1 MKEEKGLDI
10 CKVTRSLENYR
21 KEKEWSGYA
30 PPQFQ
35 PSLAAAAITNSST
48 TTTLLPL
55 LILRG
60 RRVGVGLTIV
70 SKNETMSQSEHPV
83 HCHTILL
90 LALLFLHAMENH
102 PTNCNYNSLH
112 KFIANCTPSTDTGTE
127 STDTGLQ
134 DSSSFPAV
142 DCVGTGQDVECA
154 ISSSSSEETQQQ
166 RTVGV
171 ELIQQ
176 QLQEWTVL
184 VSPFFF
190 WGTSMVAMKE
200 VLPKAGP
207 FFVSSFRL
215 IPAGFLLIAFAAAR
229 GRPFPSGLTA
239 WLSIALFGLVDAAC
253 FQGFLAE
260 GLQRTSAGLGS
271 VIIDSQPLT
280 VAVLAALFLGE
291 SIAFLGAAG
300 LVLGIIGLLL
310 LEAPSLAVD
319 GSNFSLWQSG
329 EWWMLLAAQS
339 MAVGTIM
346 VRWVSK
352 YSDPIMATGWH
363 MVIGGLPL
371 VMISILNHEN
381 AASGSLMNFTEN
393 DALALLYTSIF
404 GSAISY
410 GVYFYSATK
419 GSLTKL
425 SSLTFLTPMFASIF
439 GCSSMGIRGRTDGD
453 RLRTVWTPEMDR
465 YFIDLMLEQVC
476 KGNKFDDH
484 LFSKRAWKHMTSLF
498 DAKFKFPYEKDVLK
512 NRHKTLRNLYKAV
525 RNLLDQ
531 RGFSWDEMRQ
541 MVTADNNVWDEYIKV
556 HPDARSFR
564 IKTIPYYHD
573 LCSIY
578 GDTGIEER
586 SDNIPEESSHS
597 GENGTTAATQP
608 RRVSQGTA
616 ETLQDIMVGEDYGVT
631 VPAKSFDDVE
641 HAMTSV
647 PGITTNSRSRTYWQP
662 PMDRYFIELMQEQVR
677 KGSRID
683 GVFRKQAWMEMIAS
697 FNAKFGFNY
706 DMDVLKNRHKT
717 LKRQYNVIKNLLELD
732 GFIWDDSR
740 QMVTADDYVW
750 QDYIKEHT
758 DARQFMT
765 RPVPYYKDL
774 CMICDP
780 SVDDR
785 DSYSGQDVEQENQV
799 EGAKLCGA
807 LTSFLSPSTSVST
820 EDEDGDVQES
830 TPMCQKKRRRLEN
843 CPNEAHPKRSREE
856 DGGMASA
863 LREMAS
869 AVSSLSEKRNDEKLN
884 SGSIESVVEAVQA
897 LPDMDEDLVL
907 DACDLLEDEKKA
919 KTFMAL
925 DVKLRKKWLMRKL
938 RPQ

>member
-1 MKEEKGLDI
+1 MNISRL
-10 CKVTRSLENYR
+10 
-21 KEKEWSGYA
+21 W
-30 PPQFQ
+30 FQ
-35 PSLAAAAITNSST
+35 
-48 TTTLLPL
+48 
-55 LILRG
+55 
-60 RRVGVGLTIV
+60 
-70 SKNETMSQSEHPV
+70 
-83 HCHTILL
+83 
-90 LALLFLHAMENH
+90 
-102 PTNCNYNSLH
+102 
-112 KFIANCTPSTDTGTE
+112 
-127 STDTGLQ
+127 
-134 DSSSFPAV
+134 
-142 DCVGTGQDVECA
+142 
-154 ISSSSSEETQQQ
+154 
-166 RTVGV
+166 
-171 ELIQQ
+171 
-176 QLQEWTVL
+176 
-184 VSPFFF
+184 
-190 WGTSMVAMKE
+190 
-200 VLPKAGP
+200 
-207 FFVSSFRL
+207 
-215 IPAGFLLIAFAAAR
+215 
-229 GRPFPSGLTA
+229 
-239 WLSIALFGLVDAAC
+239 
-253 FQGFLAE
+253 
-260 GLQRTSAGLGS
+260 
-271 VIIDSQPLT
+271 
-280 VAVLAALFLGE
+280 
-291 SIAFLGAAG
+291 
-300 LVLGIIGLLL
+300 
-310 LEAPSLAVD
+310 
-319 GSNFSLWQSG
+319 
-329 EWWMLLAAQS
+329 
-339 MAVGTIM
+339 
-346 VRWVSK
+346 
-352 YSDPIMATGWH
+352 
-363 MVIGGLPL
+363 
-371 VMISILNHEN
+371 
-381 AASGSLMNFTEN
+381 
-393 DALALLYTSIF
+393 
-404 GSAISY
+404 
-410 GVYFYSATK
+410 
-419 GSLTKL
+419 
-425 SSLTFLTPMFASIF
+425 
-439 GCSSMGIRGRTDGD
+439 
-453 RLRTVWTPEMDR
+453 
-465 YFIDLMLEQVC
+465 
-476 KGNKFDDH
+476 
-484 LFSKRAWKHMTSLF
+484 
-498 DAKFKFPYEKDVLK
+498 
-512 NRHKTLRNLYKAV
+512 
-525 RNLLDQ
+525 
-531 RGFSWDEMRQ
+531 
-541 MVTADNNVWDEYIKV
+541 V

-869 AVSSLSEKRNDEKLN
+869 AVSSLSEKKRNDEKLN

-897 LPDMDEDLVL
+897 LPDMDEDFVL